1 MLHQRAELPLK
12 INGPAAARTFFA
24 GCFAESDSR
33 RERLWIAHLDED
45 LNCLRLAHH
54 DGDEDGVDFP
64 LRSIIADAA
73 LCGSAAILL
82 AHNHPSGDPTPSE
95 GDKRATRRLA
105 CAAEA
110 LDCQIVDHLVFGG
123 TACTSFRE
131 IGLL

>member
-1 MLHQRAELPLK
+1 MRHQRAELPLK
-12 INGPAAARTFFA
+12 IEGVDAARTFFA
-24 GCFAESDSR
+24 GCFPESNAA
-33 RERLWIAHLDED
+33 RERLWIAHLDKD

-54 DGDEDGVDFP
+54 DGDGDGVDFP

-73 LCGSAAILL
+73 LYGSSAILL

-110 LDCQIVDHLVFGG
+110 LDCRIVDHLIFGG
-123 TACTSFRE
+123 AQCSSFRQL
-131 IGLL
+131 GLL